1 MRCTNRM
8 RLLVFPF
15 LLLGFT
21 APASQRQEQPRP
33 LVILVHGRG
42 QLGSDSAAMRRE
54 WKNELDAALGA
65 RGFPKLRDEEVALAW
80 YADVVDPAVVAAC
93 DRPSRADEAGIAEFA
108 RGFLVSLAS
117 VMPDSGRASDL
128 QARSLLGDALYVM
141 DPSAR
146 CAAETRFGDLVTK
159 ARGAG
164 RPVIVVAYSL
174 GAVVA
179 YEWLDRAGDSSAV
192 QLITLGSPLGVPV
205 AREILTG
212 NVGALRVPRSVSRW
226 VNIYD
231 ADDAFAAPL
240 GLGGTRA
247 LDRVAKSERDYDP
260 HRVNRYL
267 RDGETGG
274 ALAEALCAAS
284 GVAWSAKC
292 AELRSR

>member
-1 MRCTNRM
+1 MRF
-8 RLLVFPF
+8 VVVPF
-15 LLLGFT
+15 LLLGFSV
-21 APASQRQEQPRP
+21 PVLQRQEQPRP

-42 QLGSDSAAMRRE
+42 QLGSDSAAVRRE
-54 WKNELDAALGA
+54 WKNELDAALTS

-80 YADVVDPAVVAAC
+80 YADVVDPDVVAAC
-93 DRPSRADEAGIAEFA
+93 DRPRRPDEAGIAEFA

-117 VMPDSGRASDL
+117 VIPDSGRAGDR

-141 DPSAR
+141 DPSTR
-146 CAAETRFGDLVTK
+146 CAAETRFGNLVK
-159 ARGAG
+159 VARGAG

-179 YEWLDRAGDSSAV
+179 YEWLSRAGDSSAV

-212 NVGALRVPRSVSRW
+212 NVGALRVPRAVSRW

-231 ADDAFAAPL
+231 AADAFAAPL
-240 GLGGTRA
+240 GLGGTRS
-247 LDRVAKSERDYDP
+247 LDRVAKSDRGHDP

-267 RDGETGG
+267 RDEETGA
-274 ALAEALCAAS
+274 ALGEALCAA
-284 GVAWSAKC
+284 ADARWSSKC
-292 AELRSR
+292 AEARRGR